1 MTMKNDESFSYY
13 VQTFLDHHICGE
25 RGLSQNTF
33 ISYEHTFSQ
42 LTEYLY
48 SQLNNRKKKVTMADF
63 NSENISSFLN
73 HLEQMGMS
81 ISTRNQRLATI
92 KSFCKYVRFKSPRY
106 LHNIEQVLNI
116 SRKKGPTSTIQ
127 YLSRE
132 QLERLLYKPDNTNYY
147 GFKDLLL
154 LTVMSDTGA
163 RVSEIINIKISD
175 LTLTQPATILVHGK
189 GNKDRYVTI
198 SQKTCDLL
206 NLYLDK
212 ENLRSVVCA
221 ERNLF
226 LNRSGQPFTR
236 AGIAYILQKYT
247 SQLHSEDPLSF
258 PEKLTPHCLR
268 HTKAMLMLD
277 AGQNLVYIRDTLGH
291 EHIKTTEIYAR
302 INSKQKQAAL
312 DAVNSKIRVPDTS
325 NIDYKHDPTRRA
337 WLRDYCS
344 EDR

>member
-1 MTMKNDESFSYY
+1 
-13 VQTFLDHHICGE
+13 
-25 RGLSQNTF
+25 
-33 ISYEHTFSQ
+33 
-42 LTEYLY
+42 
-48 SQLNNRKKKVTMADF
+48 
-63 NSENISSFLN
+63 
-73 HLEQMGMS
+73 
-81 ISTRNQRLATI
+81 
-92 KSFCKYVRFKSPRY
+92 
-106 LHNIEQVLNI
+106 
-116 SRKKGPTSTIQ
+116 
-127 YLSRE
+127 
-132 QLERLLYKPDNTNYY
+132 
-147 GFKDLLL
+147 
-154 LTVMSDTGA
+154 MSDTGA

-325 NIDYKHDPTRRA
+325 NMDYKHDPTRRA